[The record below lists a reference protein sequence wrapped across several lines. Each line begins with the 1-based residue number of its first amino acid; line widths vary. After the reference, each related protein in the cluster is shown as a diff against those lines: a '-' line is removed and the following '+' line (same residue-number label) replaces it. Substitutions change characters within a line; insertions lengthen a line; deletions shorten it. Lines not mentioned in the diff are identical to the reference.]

1 MLILYFIYY
10 NFIDV
15 IDITVYSFNEIV
27 VNKISLFFRKEKEM
41 TVTITNYSGQEI
53 KIVNQNDSNDYIVLK
68 PDAVGSLKST
78 LDNVFGKIYN
88 SQEVLIGHKNP
99 PYFSNGYKNYVVYQT
114 TPLTDTAI
122 SDGGAGVT
130 YDDRYVVKGGIATPL
145 TATSFDLYSFVQ
157 FVNDPAVKLS
167 DYSTS
172 STSSNS
178 TSSSS
183 TSSNSPDSEDSSYI
197 WIMIVL
203 FVIIVVVVIGV
214 IVVVVYKKKYMM

>member
-178 TSSSS
+178 TSSTS
-183 TSSNSPDSEDSSYI
+183 TSSNSSNSSYI
-197 WIMIVL
+197 W
-203 FVIIVVVVIGV
+203 VIILLLVIIA
-214 IVVVVYKKKYMM
+214 IVVTGSIIAVVYKKKYMK

>member
-1 MLILYFIYY
+1 M
-10 NFIDV
+10 
-15 IDITVYSFNEIV
+15 S
-27 VNKISLFFRKEKEM
+27 
-41 TVTITNYSGQEI
+41 VTITNYSGQEI

-178 TSSSS
+178 TPTSSTSSNSTPTSSNSTPISS

-197 WIMIVL
+197 WVMIVL
-203 FVIIVVVVIGV
+203 FVIIVIVVIGV
-214 IVVVVYKKKYMM
+214 IVGVVYKKKYMK